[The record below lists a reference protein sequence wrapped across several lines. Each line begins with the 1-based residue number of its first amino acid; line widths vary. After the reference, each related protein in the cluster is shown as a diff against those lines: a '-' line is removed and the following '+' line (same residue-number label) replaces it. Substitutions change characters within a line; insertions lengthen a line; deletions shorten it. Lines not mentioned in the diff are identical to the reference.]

1 MSIFW
6 FVLAALALIGAVALM
21 YLDRSSS
28 KSEPAVAGR
37 ADWAE
42 ARGLVHSDTEPGLTT
57 GWRRGVFEELPD
69 AKAVDVAIGL
79 LDGAQMYV
87 MDLEVPGDRETD
99 ADSGAAAS
107 APQRETVVALQRS
120 VGSPVVFDL
129 RAETAPAPEDPGV
142 HILGAVGRFFAFSND
157 LAVARRVCDRRMV
170 SFAEAVPERIDTL
183 WSEEDW
189 TFAWLRPGSS
199 PDDCDDAIAALSR
212 YTALLRVLPPSQGG
226 PVPQAMAHDPGSPRP

>member
-21 YLDRSSS
+21 YLDRSS
-28 KSEPAVAGR
+28 KTEPVVTGR

-42 ARGLVHSDTEPGLTT
+42 ARGLVHSDAEPGLTT
-57 GWRRGVFEELPD
+57 GWRRGVFEEIPD
-69 AKAVDVAIGL
+69 ARAVDVAIGL
-79 LDGAQMYV
+79 LDGAQMYI
-87 MDLEVPGDRETD
+87 MDLEPAGAHE
-99 ADSGAAAS
+99 AEAEPGAAGA

-129 RAETAPAPEDPGV
+129 RAESAPAPVDAGV
-142 HILGAVGRFFAFSND
+142 HILGSVGRFFAFSND

-170 SFAEAVPERIDTL
+170 AFAEAVPERIDTL

-226 PVPQAMAHDPGSPRP
+226 PVPQAMVHDPGSPRP